1 MNGQQINVI
10 IRQRGQFTLPD
21 AIREKINWLTP
32 GSVVT
37 INAEANKNK
46 VVLSPYSARKT
57 LDWDKLWKDLKRV
70 RAYRGKG
77 GGNLSAF
84 IDEDRQTRR

>member
-1 MNGQQINVI
+1 MNGQQTNVI
-10 IRQRGQFTLPD
+10 IRQRGQLTLPD
-21 AIREKINWLTP
+21 AIREKISWLTP

-37 INAEANKNK
+37 IDTEANK
-46 VVLSPYSARKT
+46 VTLFPYSDRKT
-57 LDWDKLWKDLKRV
+57 INWDKLWKDLKRV

-77 GGNLSAF
+77 RGNLSAF

>member
-10 IRQRGQFTLPD
+10 IRQRGQLTLPD

-37 INAEANKNK
+37 INAEANK
-46 VVLSPYSARKT
+46 VVLSPYSTPKT
-57 LDWDKLWKDLKRV
+57 VDWNKLWKDLKRV

-77 GGNLSAF
+77 RGNLSAF

>member
-1 MNGQQINVI
+1 MNGQQTNVI
-10 IRQRGQFTLPD
+10 IRQRGQLTLPD
-21 AIREKINWLTP
+21 AIREKISWLAP

-37 INAEANKNK
+37 INTETNK

-57 LDWDKLWKDLKRV
+57 VDWDKLWKDLKRV
-70 RAYRGKG
+70 RAFRGKG
-77 GGNLSAF
+77 RGNLSAF